1 MNIMLENMLVAIEY
15 AAIGVVLF
23 LVSYVSNMCF
33 SIYYNIKILGQTF
46 NKQKIFDSG
55 FKIATFGIGTLLMT
69 IATVGIPEF
78 ASITGIQLP
87 EEYVKVFST
96 LAISAVFIICSCK
109 YILEAYSKFKKIL
122 EQGKLIEE
130 VENGTLNESKDN

>member
-23 LVSYVSNMCF
+23 LISYVSNMCF

-46 NKQKIFDSG
+46 NKTKIYDSG
-55 FKIATFGIGTLLMT
+55 FKLLTFGFGTLLMT

-78 ASITGIQLP
+78 ASVTGIQLP
-87 EEYVKVFST
+87 EEYIEVFST

-109 YILEAYSKFKKIL
+109 YILEAYGKFKKIL
-122 EQGKLIEE
+122 EQGKLVEEIE
-130 VENGTLNESKDN
+130 SAKDN

>member
-1 MNIMLENMLVAIEY
+1 MLFYYSTHL
-15 AAIGVVLF
+15 
-23 LVSYVSNMCF
+23 YVIVRIS
-33 SIYYNIKILGQTF
+33 YYNIKILGQTF
-46 NKQKIFDSG
+46 IKQKIFDSG

-130 VENGTLNESKDN
+130 VENGTLKESKDN